1 MALSLAGCA
10 TTTGGG
16 SSGIQKTLTDT
27 FASDDPCANNARNI
41 GIAVGAVGGL
51 VLAKVLD
58 AKIGPAIAGAA
69 AGALVGGLIGANIDQ
84 KRCELSKI
92 AKQYQLDMEFT
103 PVAVSAQSQKDE
115 AAQAFSM
122 TLRDAQ
128 GDSAQFLPNS
138 EQLTPRAREYFLQIA
153 KQYAQ
158 TKPPE
163 GAKPEQAKA
172 WQDAM
177 RNRRLLLIGHTDDTG
192 SSAHNADLSERR
204 AKTVAQLLRQNGV
217 PQEQLYFQ
225 GAGEGYPI
233 ADNATEQGRGQNRRV
248 EFVEVFSDEALAY
261 YIENRRANYA
271 LYRSVPSGTAFSEPS
286 ASSPSTAPAA
296 RSSKVAKARPSK
308 QSAPVVAQA
317 TTPAAPVAAAPT
329 APGTTSATTST
340 TAPSP
345 AITTASKSAPAA
357 AAAAV
362 VSAAEPA
369 PAAAKAA
376 ATALP
381 SGALDFGGSPLNAQ
395 TRMVSLGAQ
404 TPQKSAFGLI
414 STAHASNDAPF
425 IARCDQ
431 DRPRKIG
438 DVKSLAGK
446 TYRTSEH
453 IKGLYG
459 TTWAQQINGHLVVLN
474 KVAVLRDGTSPQ
486 SPELNFYANYDSSK
500 AASAK
505 PVWSG
510 RPAVNVYQ
518 GNNGLLYRVF
528 ANSPQGARCMDIL
541 FPSGGGPAASDGKL
555 IYGNVGQLLA
565 TDFKPRQQL

>member
-10 TTTGGG
+10 TTSGGG
-16 SSGIQKTLTDT
+16 AGGIQSALTET

-41 GIAVGAVGGL
+41 GLAVGIVGGI

-58 AKIGPAIAGAA
+58 AKIGPAIAAAA

-103 PVAVSAQSQKDE
+103 PVAVSAQSTKDD

-128 GDSAQFLPNS
+128 GESAQFLPNS
-138 EQLTPRAREYFLQIA
+138 EQLTPRARDYFLQIA

-158 TKPPE
+158 TTPPVGSKPD
-163 GAKPEQAKA
+163 QAKA
-172 WQDAM
+172 WQQAM
-177 RNRRLLLIGHTDDTG
+177 QKRRLLLIGHTDDTG
-192 SSAHNADLSERR
+192 NSAINADLSERR
-204 AKTVAQLLRQNGV
+204 ARTVAQLLRQNGV
-217 PQEQLYFQ
+217 PQDQLYFQ

-233 ADNATEQGRGQNRRV
+233 ADNATDQGRGQNRRV

-271 LYRSVPSGTAFSEPS
+271 LYRAVPSGSAFVEQASPQVPTPRNTKTAKTRPS
-286 ASSPSTAPAA
+286 KPAAPSVAQAPAA
-296 RSSKVAKARPSK
+296 
-308 QSAPVVAQA
+308 
-317 TTPAAPVAAAPT
+317 TPASESVA
-329 APGTTSATTST
+329 
-340 TAPSP
+340 
-345 AITTASKSAPAA
+345 APAA
-357 AAAAV
+357 STVAQV
-362 VSAAEPA
+362 AE
-369 PAAAKAA
+369 PAAAKRAA
-376 ATALP
+376 PKLP
-381 SGALDFGGSPLNAQ
+381 SDTLDFGGSPLTPQ
-395 TRMVSLGAQ
+395 TRLVSLGTQ
-404 TPQKSAFGLI
+404 TPPKSGFSLV
-414 STAHASNDAPF
+414 STAHASTDASF
-425 IARCDQ
+425 IARCDN

-438 DVKSLAGK
+438 DVKTLAGK

-459 TTWAQQINGHLVVLN
+459 TTWAQQVNGHLVVLN
-474 KVAVLRDGTSPQ
+474 KVAVLRDGSSPQ
-486 SPELNFYANYDSSK
+486 APELNFYANYDSSK

-518 GNNGLLYRVF
+518 GSNGLLYRVF

-541 FPSGGGPAASDGKL
+541 FPPGGGTTASDGKL
-555 IYGNVGQLLA
+555 IYGNVEQLFA

>member
-1 MALSLAGCA
+1 MTGKSQTFHRLTCLAMALSLAGCA

-16 SSGIQKTLTDT
+16 AGGIQNAVKET

-41 GIAVGAVGGL
+41 GLAVGVVGGL
-51 VLAKVLD
+51 ILAKVLD

-103 PVAVSAQSQKDE
+103 PVAVSAQAPKDD

-128 GDSAQFLPNS
+128 GESAQFLPNS
-138 EQLTPRAREYFLQIA
+138 EQLTPRARDYFLQIA
-153 KQYAQ
+153 RQYAQ
-158 TKPPE
+158 TKPPA
-163 GAKPEQAKA
+163 GAKPDQAKA

-177 RNRRLLLIGHTDDTG
+177 HSRRLLLIGHTDDTG
-192 SSAHNADLSERR
+192 NSAHNADLSERR
-204 AKTVAQLLRQNGV
+204 ARTVAQLLRQNGV
-217 PQEQLYFQ
+217 PQDQLYFQ

-271 LYRSVPSGTAFSEPS
+271 LYRAVPSGSAFAEPTTPV
-286 ASSPSTAPAA
+286 AAPAP
-296 RSSKVAKARPSK
+296 RNNRVAKARTNKPA
-308 QSAPVVAQA
+308 APVAAQA
-317 TTPAAPVAAAPT
+317 TTPAAPSTVT
-329 APGTTSATTST
+329 AQATTSAN
-340 TAPSP
+340 
-345 AITTASKSAPAA
+345 KSAPAA
-357 AAAAV
+357 PASTAA
-362 VSAAEPA
+362 SASEPV
-369 PAAAKAA
+369 PVAAKAA
-376 ATALP
+376 APRVP

-395 TRMVSLGAQ
+395 TRLVSLGTQ
-404 TPQKSAFGLI
+404 TAPKGGFGLI

-425 IARCDQ
+425 ISRCDQ

-459 TTWAQQINGHLVVLN
+459 TTWAQQVNGHLVVLN

-518 GNNGLLYRVF
+518 GSNGLLYRVF

-541 FPSGGGPAASDGKL
+541 FPSGGGTAASDGKL
-555 IYGNVGQLLA
+555 IYGNVEQLLA

>member
-122 TLRDAQ
+122 TLRDA
-128 GDSAQFLPNS
+128 
-138 EQLTPRAREYFLQIA
+138 
-153 KQYAQ
+153 
-158 TKPPE
+158 PE

-271 LYRSVPSGTAFSEPS
+271 LYRSVPSGTAFAEPS
-286 ASSPSTAPAA
+286 ASSPSAAPAA
-296 RSSKVAKARPSK
+296 RSSKTAKTRPSK
-308 QSAPVVAQA
+308 QSAPVVAQ
-317 TTPAAPVAAAPT
+317 TSPPAAPVAAAPA

-340 TAPSP
+340 PAPSP

-541 FPSGGGPAASDGKL
+541 FPSGGGTTASDGKL

>member
-1 MALSLAGCA
+1 MTVKVQTCHRLTCLAMALSLAGCA
-10 TTTGGG
+10 TTGGG
-16 SSGIQKTLTDT
+16 AGGVQKAFVDT

-41 GIAVGAVGGL
+41 GLAVGAVGGL

-92 AKQYQLDMEFT
+92 AKQYQLDMEFA
-103 PVAVSAQSQKDE
+103 PLAVSATPQKDE
-115 AAQAFSM
+115 PTQAFAM

-128 GDSAQFLPNS
+128 GESAQFLPNS

-158 TKPPE
+158 TQPPV
-163 GAKPEQAKA
+163 GAKPEQVKS
-172 WQDAM
+172 WQEAAQK
-177 RNRRLLLIGHTDDTG
+177 RRLLLIGHTDDTG
-192 SSAHNADLSERR
+192 NSQINADLSERR
-204 AKTVAQLLRQNGV
+204 AKTVAQLLRQNGI

-248 EFVEVFSDEALAY
+248 EFVEVYSDEALAY

-271 LYRSVPSGTAFSEPS
+271 LYRPVPSGSAFTQETTPVG
-286 ASSPSTAPAA
+286 PAA
-296 RSSKVAKARPSK
+296 RSGKTARTAKAQATSRPTAVAKA
-308 QSAPVVAQA
+308 AQA
-317 TTPAAPVAAAPT
+317 PA
-329 APGTTSATTST
+329 
-340 TAPSP
+340 
-345 AITTASKSAPAA
+345 SAPAA
-357 AAAAV
+357 Q
-362 VSAAEPA
+362 
-369 PAAAKAA
+369 PAAGTLM
-376 ATALP
+376 ATPETGTKITASSLP
-381 SGALDFGGSPLNAQ
+381 AGALDFGGAPLSEK
-395 TRMVSLGAQ
+395 TRLINLGAQ
-404 TPQKSAFGLI
+404 AAPKSSFSLI
-414 STAHASNDAPF
+414 STAHAAGDAPF
-425 IARCDQ
+425 IARCDN

-438 DVKSLAGK
+438 DVKALSGK

-459 TTWAQQINGHLVVLN
+459 TTWAQQVNGHLVVLN
-474 KVAVLRDGTSPQ
+474 KVAVLRDGSSPQ
-486 SPELNFYANYDSSK
+486 APELNFYADYDASK

-510 RPAVNVYQ
+510 HPAVNIYQ
-518 GNNGLLYRVF
+518 GSNGLLYRVF
-528 ANSPQGARCMDIL
+528 ANSPQGARCLDIL
-541 FPSGGGPAASDGKL
+541 FPAEGGTAATDGKL
-555 IYGNVGQLLA
+555 IYGNVEQLFA